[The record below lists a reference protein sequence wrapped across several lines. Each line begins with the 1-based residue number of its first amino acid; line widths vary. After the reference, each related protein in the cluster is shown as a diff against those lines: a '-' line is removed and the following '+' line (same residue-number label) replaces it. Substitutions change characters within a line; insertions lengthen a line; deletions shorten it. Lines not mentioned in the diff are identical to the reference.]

1 MQSLTFGNVLFRL
14 SLYVISLIVCA
25 YSIVWVVFFIVS
37 NVSRRIYF
45 SSTVA
50 GMVVIINIII
60 IINIKV
66 SALRQAL
73 EQASKDKNILRELLT
88 KEKEQSDLQLA
99 EEKYRNQIETETV
112 G

>member
-1 MQSLTFGNVLFRL
+1 M
-14 SLYVISLIVCA
+14 IVCT
-25 YSIVWVVFFIVS
+25 YSIVWVVLFIVS

-50 GMVVIINIII
+50 GTVWFIIINIII

>member
-1 MQSLTFGNVLFRL
+1 M
-14 SLYVISLIVCA
+14 IVCT
-25 YSIVWVVFFIVS
+25 YSIVWVVLFIVS

-45 SSTVA
+45 SSTIA
-50 GMVVIINIII
+50 GTAVWFIIINIII

>member
-1 MQSLTFGNVLFRL
+1 M
-14 SLYVISLIVCA
+14 
-25 YSIVWVVFFIVS
+25 
-37 NVSRRIYF
+37 
-45 SSTVA
+45 
-50 GMVVIINIII
+50 
-60 IINIKV
+60 

-73 EQASKDKNILRELLT
+73 EQASNDKNILRELLT

>member
-1 MQSLTFGNVLFRL
+1 
-14 SLYVISLIVCA
+14 
-25 YSIVWVVFFIVS
+25 
-37 NVSRRIYF
+37 
-45 SSTVA
+45 
-50 GMVVIINIII
+50 MVVIINIII